1 MKTSVFVG
9 LSVDGFIARADNALD
24 FLEAGGTGAHGYEEF
39 IETVDTLVMGRKT
52 FEVLLAFGGW
62 PYGERHVVVLSSQA
76 LDLSA
81 ARAHG
86 GRVTQMSGAPGDV
99 AARLA
104 AEGAQHVYLDGGLT
118 IQGFLGAG
126 LVQRLIITRVPILI
140 GSGIPLFGA
149 LPRDVVLRHVATR
162 AFEGGNVQSEYE
174 VVGA

>member
-9 LSVDGFIARADNALD
+9 VSVDGFIARADNALD
-24 FLEAGGTGAHGYEEF
+24 FLEAGGTAPHGYEEF
-39 IETVDTLVMGRKT
+39 IATVDTLVMGRKT
-52 FEVLLAFGGW
+52 FEVLLGFGVW
-62 PYGERHVVVLSSQA
+62 PYGERRVVVLSSQA

-81 ARAHG
+81 AIARG

-104 AEGAQHVYLDGGLT
+104 AQGAQHVYLDGGLT
-118 IQGFLGAG
+118 IQGFLAAG
-126 LVQRLIITRVPILI
+126 LVQRLIITRVPVLI

-149 LPRDVVLRHVATR
+149 LPRDVALRHVATR
-162 AFEGGNVQSEYE
+162 TFEGGNVQSEYE